1 MILSGKIKI
10 FTDGASRGNPGKAA
24 AGILFTDETGN
35 ELLTH
40 KKFLGVQTNNSA
52 EYNALI
58 ESIIFLKNSGLEFNE
73 LEFYSDSELVVKQI
87 RGQYRIK
94 HKDLIKLSLDFWKE
108 IKSIN
113 KNFTITHIP
122 REQNKIADRL
132 ANEALDEFIS
142 S

>member
-1 MILSGKIKI
+1 MGNKVKI

-24 AGILFTDETGN
+24 AGILITDETGN

-40 KKFLGVQTNNSA
+40 KKFLGVQTNNAA
-52 EYNALI
+52 EYTALI
-58 ESIIFLKNSGLEFNE
+58 ESVIFLKKSGLEFDE
-73 LEFYSDSELVVKQI
+73 IEFYCDSELVVKQI

-122 REQNKIADRL
+122 REQNMIADRL

>member
-1 MILSGKIKI
+1 LSGRIKI

-24 AGILFTDETGN
+24 AGILITDETGN

-40 KKFLGVQTNNSA
+40 KKFLGVQTNNAA
-52 EYNALI
+52 EYTALI
-58 ESIIFLKNSGLEFNE
+58 ESVIFLKKSGLDFSEI
-73 LEFYSDSELVVKQI
+73 EFYCDSELVVKQI

-108 IKSIN
+108 MKSIN